1 MKQKAHFKKQT
12 TLDSLAGMVQRGFGG
27 MEEKFEDVQ
36 KRFGDIE
43 ERDNNFRVE
52 VNERFDRLEKIIFHD
67 HQERISRLEVEVLKL
82 GSDFRALLGG
92 K

>member
-1 MKQKAHFKKQT
+1 MKQKTHFQKQT

-27 MEEKFEDVQ
+27 
-36 KRFGDIE
+36 I
-43 ERDNNFRVE
+43 E

-82 GSDFRALLGG
+82 GSDFRALLSG